1 LRKTCLM
8 VLSFLLLVFFVPL
21 VYSDKGIIPVSPGV
35 SVYEPGQKAIVAWNG
50 VEEILIL
57 STDVSAS
64 GETLV
69 VELIPLPS
77 KPQVEAASFTS
88 FEEVQSLIW
97 REGLSQFRFSNE
109 KDVRSGSVEVVF
121 HEEIGAHN
129 ITVVRPGDAVELVN
143 WIGQFL
149 KANGVNEAVSLGNFD
164 KPLKDYMGRG
174 FRYYVLDLITVKP
187 DVKSVDL
194 ILYRFNSSF
203 LYYPLAITSP
213 VPGETKI
220 TLFLLTKEK
229 VNGDHL
235 PLQKA
240 YYQILGQSPKPIEFP
255 ISKGELSKIDLRIGE
270 LFDDG
275 AWLTVLKYEG
285 NLSWLTQDL
294 MITEESLSPSNTI
307 SVEVTLPATL
317 VALCIFL
324 GAACALAGVVCALYI
339 SSASLKKSETKPAF
353 TWPSIL
359 SIIVSIGMVLVSIF
373 IAWHLLTEEFPTHS
387 DVFWTGV
394 QSGALIILSIILF
407 AFGLFSLYRITAKS
421 HKQRAS

>member
-1 LRKTCLM
+1 M
-8 VLSFLLLVFFVPL
+8 ILSLLLLVFFVPF
-21 VYSDKGIIPVSPGV
+21 VYADRGIIPVSPEV

-57 STDVSAS
+57 STDVFAS

-77 KPQVEAASFTS
+77 KPQAEAASFTS
-88 FEEVQSLIW
+88 FEEVQNLIW
-97 REGLSQFRFSNE
+97 REGLSQFRFSTE

-129 ITVVRPGDAVELVN
+129 ITVVRAGDAVELVD
-143 WIGQFL
+143 WIEQIL
-149 KANGVNEAVSLGNFD
+149 KANGVNEVVSLGNFD

-187 DVKSVDL
+187 DVKSVDP
-194 ILYRFNSSF
+194 ILYRFSSSF
-203 LYYPLAITSP
+203 LYYPLAITTP

-220 TLFLLTKEK
+220 TLFLLTEGK
-229 VNGDHL
+229 VNGNYL

-240 YYQILGQSPKPIEFP
+240 YYQILGQSPKPIVFP

-275 AWLTVLKYEG
+275 AWLTVLNYEG
-285 NLSWLTQDL
+285 NLSWLTHDL
-294 MITEESLSPSNTI
+294 MITEESFSPSNTI
-307 SVEVTLPATL
+307 SVEVTLPAML

-324 GAACALAGVVCALYI
+324 GAACTLAGFVCASYL
-339 SSASLKKSETKPAF
+339 SSASSKKSETKPAF
-353 TWPSIL
+353 TRL
-359 SIIVSIGMVLVSIF
+359 SMLFIIVSIGMVLVSIF
-373 IAWHLLTEEFPTHS
+373 IAWHLLTEGFPTHS
-387 DVFWTGV
+387 DVFWIGV
-394 QSGALIILSIILF
+394 QSGALSILSIILF
-407 AFGLFSLYRITAKS
+407 AFGLFFLYRITAKL
-421 HKQRAS
+421 HKQRTS